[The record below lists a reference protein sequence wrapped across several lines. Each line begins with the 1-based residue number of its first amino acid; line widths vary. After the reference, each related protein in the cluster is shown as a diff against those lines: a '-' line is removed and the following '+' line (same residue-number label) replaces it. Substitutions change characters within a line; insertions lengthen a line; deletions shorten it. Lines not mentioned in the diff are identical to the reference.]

1 MPRIVLASAS
11 ASRRR
16 LLESAGVKPKIMVS
30 HVDEESDFFNAMK
43 PADMVIALA
52 ITKAHTIREQIDFPA
67 IIIGCDSTFEFDSQS
82 LGKPATPEIAIE
94 RASRVRGNSGL
105 LHTGHC
111 IIDTTKD
118 KEISSIVTTKV
129 TFDNMTDAEIDASFA
144 KAAASGDEEPEMGD
158 FEKAIEIL
166 RKKGQKVA
174 ANRADRDSSEGAAIA
189 KVSTDKTAG
198 VVISLNCETDFVAK
212 NDSFVA
218 LANALADLAINFKS
232 KEAFLV

>member
-11 ASRRR
+11 VSRRR
-16 LLESAGVKPKIMVS
+16 LLESAGLKPTIMVS
-30 HVDEESDFFNAMK
+30 HVDEETEFFNSMK

-52 ITKAHTIREQIDFPA
+52 ITKAHTIRDQIDFPA
-67 IIIGCDSTFEFDSQS
+67 IIIGCDSTFEFDSES

-129 TFDNMTDAEIDASFA
+129 TFDNMTDSEIADYVATGEPLHVAGGFTLDGFSSPFIPSIEGDYTNVVGISMPFVR
-144 KAAASGDEEPEMGD
+144 KAFEQLGYSWPEV
-158 FEKAIEIL
+158 
-166 RKKGQKVA
+166 KVMQ
-174 ANRADRDSSEGAAIA
+174 
-189 KVSTDKTAG
+189 
-198 VVISLNCETDFVAK
+198 
-212 NDSFVA
+212 
-218 LANALADLAINFKS
+218 
-232 KEAFLV
+232 

>member
-1 MPRIVLASAS
+1 MPKIVLASAS
-11 ASRRR
+11 VSRRR
-16 LLESAGVKPKIMVS
+16 LLESAGLKPTIMVS
-30 HVDEESDFFNAMK
+30 HVDEETDFFNAMT

-129 TFDNMTDAEIDASFA
+129 TFDNMTDAEIADYVATGEPLHVAGGFTLDGFSSPFIPSIEGDYTNVVGISMPFVR
-144 KAAASGDEEPEMGD
+144 KAFELLGYTWPEV
-158 FEKAIEIL
+158 
-166 RKKGQKVA
+166 KVMQ
-174 ANRADRDSSEGAAIA
+174 
-189 KVSTDKTAG
+189 
-198 VVISLNCETDFVAK
+198 
-212 NDSFVA
+212 
-218 LANALADLAINFKS
+218 
-232 KEAFLV
+232 

>member
-16 LLESAGVKPKIMVS
+16 LLESAGITPTIMVS
-30 HVDEESDFFNAMK
+30 HVDEETDFFNAMK

-129 TFDNMTDAEIDASFA
+129 TFDNMTDAEIADYVATGEPLQVAGGFTLDGFSSPFIPSIEGDYTNVVGISMPFVR
-144 KAAASGDEEPEMGD
+144 KAFEQLGYSWPEV
-158 FEKAIEIL
+158 KAM
-166 RKKGQKVA
+166 Q
-174 ANRADRDSSEGAAIA
+174 
-189 KVSTDKTAG
+189 
-198 VVISLNCETDFVAK
+198 
-212 NDSFVA
+212 
-218 LANALADLAINFKS
+218 
-232 KEAFLV
+232 